1 MNDNEPTHDEIS
13 RHAEDLWRE
22 KGYPQGRDD
31 EIWLEAEQKLK
42 RREAA
47 GSPRI
52 PDVNERTVE
61 SGSSRS
67 DSSSRGR
74 TGSKPIGDGKLVRDQ
89 TRD

>member
-1 MNDNEPTHDEIS
+1 MNDNEPTHDQIS

-22 KGYPQGRDD
+22 RGYPQGRDD

-47 GSPRI
+47 GNPRI
-52 PDVNERTVE
+52 PDVGEP
-61 SGSSRS
+61 SGQAGSSRS
-67 DSSSRGR
+67 DSSARAKA
-74 TGSKPIGDGKLVRDQ
+74 KPMGDGKLVRDQ